1 VFIHGTYMRPDQI
14 ERMKKVGAIPT
25 FLSAGIVTA
34 GDGVLQL
41 WGVERANRSQAAN
54 TLEKMGL
61 PWTLSH
67 DAPVTPSPSVL
78 ALVDAAVNRRTPSG
92 TVIGP
97 DERVSSYAALGAVTR
112 SAAYQ
117 LKEEKT
123 KGTLEVGKLADM
135 VVLSANP
142 LKVEPA
148 TIKQITVLQTFKEG
162 VSVYEA
168 KP

>member
-1 VFIHGTYMRPDQI
+1 
-14 ERMKKVGAIPT
+14 
-25 FLSAGIVTA
+25 
-34 GDGVLQL
+34 
-41 WGVERANRSQAAN
+41 
-54 TLEKMGL
+54 L

-78 ALVDAAVNRRTPSG
+78 ALVDAAVNRRTASG
-92 TVIGP
+92 SVIGP
-97 DERVSSYAALGAVTR
+97 DERVTPYAALGAVTR

-117 LKEEKT
+117 IKEDKS

-142 LKVEPA
+142 LKVDPA
-148 TIKQITVLQTFKEG
+148 TIKDIQVVRTFKEG
-162 VSVYEA
+162 VTVYEA

>member
-1 VFIHGTYMRPDQI
+1 
-14 ERMKKVGAIPT
+14 
-25 FLSAGIVTA
+25 
-34 GDGVLQL
+34 
-41 WGVERANRSQAAN
+41 
-54 TLEKMGL
+54 
-61 PWTLSH
+61 
-67 DAPVTPSPSVL
+67 
-78 ALVDAAVNRRTPSG
+78 VNRRTPSG

-142 LKVEPA
+142 LKVDPV
-148 TIKQITVLQTFKEG
+148 TIKDIKVLQTLKEG
-162 VSVYEA
+162 VTVFEA

>member
-1 VFIHGTYMRPDQI
+1 
-14 ERMKKVGAIPT
+14 
-25 FLSAGIVTA
+25 
-34 GDGVLQL
+34 
-41 WGVERANRSQAAN
+41 
-54 TLEKMGL
+54 
-61 PWTLSH
+61 
-67 DAPVTPSPSVL
+67 
-78 ALVDAAVNRRTPSG
+78 VNRRTPSG

-97 DERVSSYAALGAVTR
+97 DERVSPYAALGAVTR

-142 LKVEPA
+142 LKVDPV
-148 TIKQITVLQTFKEG
+148 TIKDIKVLQTLKEG
-162 VSVYEA
+162 VTVFEA